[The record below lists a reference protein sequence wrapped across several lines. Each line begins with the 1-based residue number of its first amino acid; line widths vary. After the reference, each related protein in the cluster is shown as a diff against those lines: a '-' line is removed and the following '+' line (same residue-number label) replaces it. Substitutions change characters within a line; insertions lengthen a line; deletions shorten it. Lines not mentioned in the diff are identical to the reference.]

1 MKSTPN
7 IGETGA
13 KSIRLGGM
21 KMEDLP
27 LAEAASAKPQLPD
40 VEENEKQDEIMN
52 IRASFPKQSVAY
64 INSRIKECEENVV
77 RIGQIKGE
85 QQALINEYTSYISLC
100 RHRDKELSKTTDEA
114 ERKEIKK
121 AFPLYNVEAMQAQIE
136 QSIDSI
142 NKTDEV
148 IAREYQSIAELRE
161 LIGTCQQRDNR
172 LTKLGVKIG

>member
-7 IGETGA
+7 TGETGA

-21 KMEDLP
+21 KLVDLP
-27 LAEAASAKPQLPD
+27 LAEAAAAKPQLPA
-40 VEENEKQDEIMN
+40 VEENEKQDEIKN
-52 IRASFPKQSVAY
+52 IKASFPKQSVAY
-64 INSRIKECEENVV
+64 INSRIRECEENVV
-77 RIGQIKGE
+77 RISKIKGE
-85 QQALINEYTSYISLC
+85 QQTLINEYTSYISLC

-114 ERKEIKK
+114 ERKKIIKT
-121 AFPLYNVEAMQAQIE
+121 FPLYNVEAMQAQIE
-136 QSIDSI
+136 QSIASI

-148 IAREYQSIAELRE
+148 IAKEYQSIAELRE